1 MYRGI
6 ATFTLDYGKC
16 PKWLFDRMVA
26 LGREMVDV
34 IVAEE
39 GSDEFIKRIADPVWF
54 QSLGTVLA
62 FDWNASGLTT
72 ILTAALKEAIRGRE
86 RELGIFICGGK
97 GKTSLKVPDEINN
110 WSNRLGLSEEKTNA
124 LIYNSKMSAK
134 VDSSL
139 VQDGYSIYHHTF
151 FFSLEKK
158 NNYKNKPNVNTDAT
172 LIHKSGQ
179 DSVLNNSNNRL
190 GACPHTKRELAPS
203 APVNNS
209 NRDFTK
215 NSNLNKNFTN
225 NQDND
230 SRSGVG
236 AWAVVQQ
243 GMNIGNQTARR
254 YHWYSENIKDLVC
267 EPHSGISQV
276 GGLSGQGDNSDTV
289 LNLVA
294 KESDKTRELSTEMVG
309 VGYQTLMK
317 DIQILRR
324 HSSHLSQVAKFG
336 IGPNQLTLL
345 NLENTEF
352 YFHPVV
358 NEDFAKSKYL
368 EKILWKVCDQKP
380 ENYERLLSLQGVGPK
395 TMRALALVGEVIY
408 GAKPSY
414 EDPARYS
421 FAHGGKDATPYPVDC
436 KTYDFTIE
444 KMKTFVEK
452 TKLSI
457 LEKRKIITGL
467 ETSKNQ

>member
-1 MYRGI
+1 MQRGI

-26 LGREMVDV
+26 LGREMVAV

-39 GSDEFIKRIADPVWF
+39 GPDEFIKRIADPVWF

-86 RELGIFICGGK
+86 KELGIFICGGK
-97 GKTSLKVPDEINN
+97 GKTSLKVPDEITN
-110 WSNRLGLSEEKTNA
+110 WGYRLGIGEEKTNA

-139 VQDGYSIYHHTF
+139 VQDGYSIYHHSF
-151 FFSLEKK
+151 FFSRPSDKK
-158 NNYKNKPNVNTDAT
+158 G
-172 LIHKSGQ
+172 S
-179 DSVLNNSNNRL
+179 
-190 GACPHTKRELAPS
+190 E
-203 APVNNS
+203 
-209 NRDFTK
+209 
-215 NSNLNKNFTN
+215 
-225 NQDND
+225 
-230 SRSGVG
+230 G

-243 GMNIGNQTARR
+243 GMNTGNQTARR
-254 YHWYSENIKDLVC
+254 YHWYSENINDLVC

-276 GGLSGQGDNSDTV
+276 GGVNSDTV

-294 KESDKTRELSTEMVG
+294 KDSEKTRELSTEMVG
-309 VGYQTLMK
+309 VGYKTLMK
-317 DIQILRR
+317 DIQLLRK
-324 HSSHLSQVAKFG
+324 HSSNLSQMAKWG
-336 IGPNQLTLL
+336 IGPNQLILL
-345 NLENTEF
+345 NLENKEF
-352 YFHPVV
+352 DTHPVI
-358 NEDFAKSKYL
+358 NEDFSKSKYL
-368 EKILWKVCDQKP
+368 EKILYKVCDEKP
-380 ENYERLLSLQGVGPK
+380 ENYEKLLSLQGVGPK

-436 KTYDFTIE
+436 ATYDFTIN
-444 KMKTFVEK
+444 KMKSYVEK
-452 TKLSI
+452 TKI
-457 LEKRKIITGL
+457 AGLEKRKIIQTL
-467 ETSKNQ
+467 ENVD